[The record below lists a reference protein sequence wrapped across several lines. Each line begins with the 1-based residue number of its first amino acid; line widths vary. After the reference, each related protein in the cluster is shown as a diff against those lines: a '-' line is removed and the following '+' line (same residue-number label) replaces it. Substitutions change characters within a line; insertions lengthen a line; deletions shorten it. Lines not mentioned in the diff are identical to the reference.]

1 MNLLVSDYDDTF
13 YLNRYNIKL
22 NVRKIH
28 EFRNAGNLFAIAT
41 GRGFQSIKAA
51 IKEHSIPYDYL
62 ICMDGA
68 ATFDQQDNIL
78 GQYPFNDNE
87 NNLISAMIDSFPR
100 FKLSSNFTA
109 TNNSQEIIGYSLL
122 SPYYKTLKEFIIELK
137 RELPNIDI
145 HGGFMYC
152 LINKILMNKSI
163 AIQHLSNTL
172 DIPKEDIFTIGNDKN
187 DYEMVRDFNGYKML
201 IHHPIL
207 NGVAQGTYTSV
218 YKLTDDIMHGVSKI
232 KEK

>member
-68 ATFDQQDNIL
+68 VTFDPQDNIL
-78 GQYPFNDNE
+78 EQYPFSDEE
-87 NNLISAMIDSFPR
+87 NNLISSMIDSFPR
-100 FKLSSNFTA
+100 FKLSSSFTA
-109 TNNSQEIIGYSLL
+109 TNNSKEIIGYSLL
-122 SPYYKTLKEFIIELK
+122 SPYYKALKEFIIELK

-145 HGGFMYC
+145 HDGFMYC

-163 AIQHLSNTL
+163 AIEHLSNNL
-172 DIPKEDIFTIGNDKN
+172 DISKEDIFTIGNDKN
-187 DYEMVRDFNGYKML
+187 DYEMVRDFNGHKML

-218 YKLTDDIMHGVSKI
+218 YKLADDIMHGASKI